1 MRGFSLLERWIKVF
15 FVVFL
20 GIFIEKSIADT
31 ALILARTSDSQD
43 ATRFVFESKEEI
55 LYKISK
61 LSNPN
66 RIFVD
71 FEKANLAPTF
81 SDIDFSKT
89 DITRIRSSRQANGD
103 MRLVF
108 DLKRSIKF
116 DHFVL
121 KSADESNFRYVIDF
135 FKTADEEKS
144 EKSAVPIEK
153 RKILIAIDPGHG
165 GKDPGALG
173 PDKIF
178 EKNIVLAISKKI
190 KNYFDIDP
198 AFDAFLTR
206 DGDYFLDHRK
216 RSGMAIERKADLF
229 VSIHADAFPDPR
241 PNGASVYALSTE
253 GSESEMDQFMSN
265 DEIRRDLNQG
275 STVIEIDKLEEG
287 VDLILVDL
295 IEDQTL
301 AYSLEAGAAVVKR
314 LSRVANK
321 MHKKK
326 VERASFLVLK
336 SLDTPSLLIETGFI
350 SNVAEAKRLSK
361 DSYQNKL
368 AKAIYSGISD
378 YFLENQPLDAI
389 APIPVSEVPSEYI
402 VSKGDTLSEIAARG
416 EVDLDRLIDFNNLK
430 NSNIFVG
437 QKIRFPSDGYEI
449 SNETES
455 ESDMPSEY
463 TVSRG
468 DTLSEIAVSNGFKLN
483 DLIGFNNLQNSN
495 IFVGQKIRFP
505 VGDYEIPHEIYIIK
519 KGDTLSE
526 IAQRFRI
533 SQGRLKYMNNSISD
547 KIVVGQKLKIP
558 REQRNTFKRS
568 YLVKYGDTLSEIA
581 QKYNTT
587 TGELMF
593 QNKLLEPDITVG
605 QKLLIP

>member
-1 MRGFSLLERWIKVF
+1 MLERWIKVF
-15 FVVFL
+15 FIVFL

-31 ALILARTSDSQD
+31 VLILARTSDSHD
-43 ATRFVFESKEEI
+43 ATRFVFESQEEI

-61 LSNPN
+61 LSKPN

-121 KSADESNFRYVIDF
+121 KSVDESKYRYVIDF
-135 FKTADEEKS
+135 LKTADEEKS

-178 EKNIVLAISKKI
+178 EKNIVLGISKKI

-229 VSIHADAFPDPR
+229 ISIHADAFPDPR
-241 PNGASVYALSTE
+241 PNGVSVYALSKE
-253 GSESEMDQFMSN
+253 GSESEIDQFMSN

-350 SNVAEAKRLSK
+350 SNFDEAKRLSK
-361 DSYQNKL
+361 DSYQTKL

-378 YFLENQPLDAI
+378 YFVENQPLDAI
-389 APIPVSEVPSEYI
+389 APTPVSEVPTEYI

-416 EVDLDRLIDFNNLK
+416 GLDLDRLIDFNNLK

-468 DTLSEIAVSNGFKLN
+468 DTLSEIAVS
-483 DLIGFNNLQNSN
+483 
-495 IFVGQKIRFP
+495 
-505 VGDYEIPHEIYIIK
+505 
-519 KGDTLSE
+519 
-526 IAQRFRI
+526 
-533 SQGRLKYMNNSISD
+533 
-547 KIVVGQKLKIP
+547 
-558 REQRNTFKRS
+558 
-568 YLVKYGDTLSEIA
+568 
-581 QKYNTT
+581 
-587 TGELMF
+587 
-593 QNKLLEPDITVG
+593 
-605 QKLLIP
+605 

>member
-1 MRGFSLLERWIKVF
+1 
-15 FVVFL
+15 
-20 GIFIEKSIADT
+20 
-31 ALILARTSDSQD
+31 
-43 ATRFVFESKEEI
+43 
-55 LYKISK
+55 
-61 LSNPN
+61 
-66 RIFVD
+66 
-71 FEKANLAPTF
+71 
-81 SDIDFSKT
+81 
-89 DITRIRSSRQANGD
+89 
-103 MRLVF
+103 
-108 DLKRSIKF
+108 
-116 DHFVL
+116 
-121 KSADESNFRYVIDF
+121 
-135 FKTADEEKS
+135 
-144 EKSAVPIEK
+144 
-153 RKILIAIDPGHG
+153 
-165 GKDPGALG
+165 
-173 PDKIF
+173 
-178 EKNIVLAISKKI
+178 
-190 KNYFDIDP
+190 
-198 AFDAFLTR
+198 
-206 DGDYFLDHRK
+206 
-216 RSGMAIERKADLF
+216 
-229 VSIHADAFPDPR
+229 
-241 PNGASVYALSTE
+241 
-253 GSESEMDQFMSN
+253 
-265 DEIRRDLNQG
+265 
-275 STVIEIDKLEEG
+275 
-287 VDLILVDL
+287 
-295 IEDQTL
+295 
-301 AYSLEAGAAVVKR
+301 
-314 LSRVANK
+314 

-449 SNETES
+449 ES
-455 ESDMPSEY
+455 ASDMPSEY

-483 DLIGFNNLQNSN
+483 DLIAFNNLQNSN

-505 VGDYEIPHEIYIIK
+505 VGDYEIPNEIYIIK

>member
-1 MRGFSLLERWIKVF
+1 MLERWIKVF
-15 FVVFL
+15 FIVFL

-135 FKTADEEKS
+135 FKTADEKKS
-144 EKSAVPIEK
+144 EKSALPIEK

-206 DGDYFLDHRK
+206 NGDYFLDHRK

-416 EVDLDRLIDFNNLK
+416 GVDLDRLMDFNNLK

-455 ESDMPSEY
+455 KSAMPSEY

-468 DTLSEIAVSNGFKLN
+468 DTLSEIAVINGFKLN

>member
-1 MRGFSLLERWIKVF
+1 M
-15 FVVFL
+15 
-20 GIFIEKSIADT
+20 
-31 ALILARTSDSQD
+31 
-43 ATRFVFESKEEI
+43 
-55 LYKISK
+55 
-61 LSNPN
+61 
-66 RIFVD
+66 
-71 FEKANLAPTF
+71 
-81 SDIDFSKT
+81 
-89 DITRIRSSRQANGD
+89 
-103 MRLVF
+103 
-108 DLKRSIKF
+108 
-116 DHFVL
+116 
-121 KSADESNFRYVIDF
+121 
-135 FKTADEEKS
+135 
-144 EKSAVPIEK
+144 
-153 RKILIAIDPGHG
+153 
-165 GKDPGALG
+165 G

-241 PNGASVYALSTE
+241 PNGVSVYALSTE
-253 GSESEMDQFMSN
+253 GSESEIDQFMSN

-378 YFLENQPLDAI
+378 YFVENQPLDAI
-389 APIPVSEVPSEYI
+389 APTPVSEVPTEYI

-416 EVDLDRLIDFNNLK
+416 GLDLDRLIDFNNLK

-449 SNETES
+449 ES
-455 ESDMPSEY
+455 ASDMPSEY

-533 SQGRLKYMNNSISD
+533 SQGRLKYMNDSISD

-593 QNKLLEPDITVG
+593 QNKLLKPDISVG

>member
-1 MRGFSLLERWIKVF
+1 MVF
-15 FVVFL
+15 F

-108 DLKRSIKF
+108 DLKRPIKF

-135 FKTADEEKS
+135 FKTADEKKS
-144 EKSAVPIEK
+144 EKSALPIEK

-378 YFLENQPLDAI
+378 YFVENQPIDAI

-416 EVDLDRLIDFNNLK
+416 GVDLDRLIDFNNLK

-455 ESDMPSEY
+455 KSEMPSEY

-533 SQGRLKYMNNSISD
+533 SQGRLKNMNNSISD

-593 QNKLLEPDITVG
+593 QNKLLKPDITVG

>member
-1 MRGFSLLERWIKVF
+1 MLERGIKVF
-15 FVVFL
+15 FIVFL

-483 DLIGFNNLQNSN
+483 DLIAFNNLQNSN

-593 QNKLLEPDITVG
+593 QNKLLKPDITVG

>member
-1 MRGFSLLERWIKVF
+1 MLERWIKVF

-135 FKTADEEKS
+135 FKTADEKKS

-350 SNVAEAKRLSK
+350 SNFAEAKRLSK
-361 DSYQNKL
+361 DSYQTKL

-378 YFLENQPLDAI
+378 YFVENQPIDAI

-416 EVDLDRLIDFNNLK
+416 GVDLDRLIDFNNLK

-455 ESDMPSEY
+455 DSDMPSEY

-483 DLIGFNNLQNSN
+483 DLIAFNNLQNSN

-593 QNKLLEPDITVG
+593 QNKLLKPDITVG

>member
-1 MRGFSLLERWIKVF
+1 MLERWIKVF
-15 FVVFL
+15 FIVFL

-43 ATRFVFESKEEI
+43 ATRFVFESQEEI

-61 LSNPN
+61 LSKPN

-135 FKTADEEKS
+135 FKTADEKKS
-144 EKSAVPIEK
+144 EKSALPIEK

-178 EKNIVLAISKKI
+178 EKNIVLGISKKI

-229 VSIHADAFPDPR
+229 ISIHADAFPDPR
-241 PNGASVYALSTE
+241 PNGVSVYALSKE
-253 GSESEMDQFMSN
+253 GSESEIDQFMSN

-350 SNVAEAKRLSK
+350 SNFAEAKRLSK
-361 DSYQNKL
+361 DSYQTKL

-378 YFLENQPLDAI
+378 YFVENQPLDAI
-389 APIPVSEVPSEYI
+389 APTPVSEVPTEYI

-416 EVDLDRLIDFNNLK
+416 GLDLDRLIDFNNLK

-468 DTLSEIAVSNGFKLN
+468 DTLSEIAVSYGFKLN

-593 QNKLLEPDITVG
+593 QNKLLKPDISVG

>member
-1 MRGFSLLERWIKVF
+1 MLERWIKVF
-15 FVVFL
+15 FIVFL

-31 ALILARTSDSQD
+31 TLILARTSDSQD

-108 DLKRSIKF
+108 DLKRPIKF

-135 FKTADEEKS
+135 LKTADEEKS
-144 EKSAVPIEK
+144 EKSVVPIEK

-350 SNVAEAKRLSK
+350 SNLAEAKRLSK
-361 DSYQNKL
+361 DSYQTKL

-378 YFLENQPLDAI
+378 YFVENQPIDAI

-416 EVDLDRLIDFNNLK
+416 GVDLDRLMDFNNLK

-455 ESDMPSEY
+455 KSEMPSEY

-483 DLIGFNNLQNSN
+483 DLIAFNNLQNSN

-593 QNKLLEPDITVG
+593 QNKLLKPDITVG

>member
-1 MRGFSLLERWIKVF
+1 
-15 FVVFL
+15 
-20 GIFIEKSIADT
+20 
-31 ALILARTSDSQD
+31 
-43 ATRFVFESKEEI
+43 
-55 LYKISK
+55 
-61 LSNPN
+61 
-66 RIFVD
+66 
-71 FEKANLAPTF
+71 
-81 SDIDFSKT
+81 
-89 DITRIRSSRQANGD
+89 
-103 MRLVF
+103 
-108 DLKRSIKF
+108 
-116 DHFVL
+116 
-121 KSADESNFRYVIDF
+121 
-135 FKTADEEKS
+135 
-144 EKSAVPIEK
+144 
-153 RKILIAIDPGHG
+153 
-165 GKDPGALG
+165 
-173 PDKIF
+173 
-178 EKNIVLAISKKI
+178 
-190 KNYFDIDP
+190 
-198 AFDAFLTR
+198 
-206 DGDYFLDHRK
+206 
-216 RSGMAIERKADLF
+216 MAIERKADLF

-361 DSYQNKL
+361 DSYQTKL

-378 YFLENQPLDAI
+378 YFVENQPIDAI
-389 APIPVSEVPSEYI
+389 APKPVSEVPSEYI

-416 EVDLDRLIDFNNLK
+416 GVDLDRLIEFNNLK

-437 QKIRFPSDGYEI
+437 QKIRFPSAGYEI
-449 SNETES
+449 ES
-455 ESDMPSEY
+455 VSDVPSEY

-483 DLIGFNNLQNSN
+483 DLIAFNNLQNSN

-505 VGDYEIPHEIYIIK
+505 VGDYEIPHEIYIVK

-526 IAQRFRI
+526 IAQLFRI
-533 SQGRLKYMNNSISD
+533 SQGRLKNMNNSISD
-547 KIVVGQKLKIP
+547 KIVVGQKIKIP

-593 QNKLLEPDITVG
+593 QNKLLKPDISVG

>member
-1 MRGFSLLERWIKVF
+1 MLERWIKVF
-15 FVVFL
+15 FIVFL

-350 SNVAEAKRLSK
+350 SNLAEAKRLSK
-361 DSYQNKL
+361 DSYQTKL

-378 YFLENQPLDAI
+378 YFVENQPVDAI

-402 VSKGDTLSEIAARG
+402 VLKGDTLSEIAVRG
-416 EVDLDRLIDFNNLK
+416 GVDLDRLIDFNNLK

-437 QKIRFPSDGYEI
+437 QKIRFPSHGYQI
-449 SNETES
+449 SDERES

-587 TGELMF
+587 TRELMF
-593 QNKLLEPDITVG
+593 QNKLLKPDITVG

>member
-1 MRGFSLLERWIKVF
+1 MLERWIKVF
-15 FVVFL
+15 FIVFL

-31 ALILARTSDSQD
+31 ELILARTSDSQD

-61 LSNPN
+61 LSKPN

-135 FKTADEEKS
+135 FKTADEKKS
-144 EKSAVPIEK
+144 EKSALPIEK

-253 GSESEMDQFMSN
+253 GSESEMDKFMSN

-350 SNVAEAKRLSK
+350 SNFAEAKRLSK
-361 DSYQNKL
+361 DSYQTKL

-378 YFLENQPLDAI
+378 YFVENQPLDAI
-389 APIPVSEVPSEYI
+389 APTPISEVPSEYI

-416 EVDLDRLIDFNNLK
+416 GLDLDRLIDVNNLK

-455 ESDMPSEY
+455 KSEMPLEY

-505 VGDYEIPHEIYIIK
+505 VGDHEIPHEIYIIK

-593 QNKLLEPDITVG
+593 QNKLLKPDITVG